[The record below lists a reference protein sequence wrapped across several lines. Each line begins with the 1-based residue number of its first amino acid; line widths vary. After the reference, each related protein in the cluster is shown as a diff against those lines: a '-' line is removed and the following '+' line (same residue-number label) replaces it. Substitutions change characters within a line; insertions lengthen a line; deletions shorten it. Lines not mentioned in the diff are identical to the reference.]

1 MSDRRNAS
9 ALGRIVAVARKETV
23 DMFRDRRSMVVIL
36 VTAIAA
42 GPLLLMLVMN
52 LVASQMEKR
61 RDVTLPAVGL
71 DHAPAL
77 VAFLERQQVTLVPA
91 PPDHERKVRAGELD
105 IVMEVD
111 ADFAKDAAEGR
122 PGKVVLVYDRS
133 RDRARAVIAEVES
146 LLRAYSSEWARGR
159 LILRGLSPDVVAPLR
174 IEARDMAT
182 PQSSGSVVLGLIAY
196 YGLFATLMG
205 AMAAALDATAGERE
219 RGSLEPLLTTPAS
232 PFEIATGKWVALA
245 LLDALVVALTLGG
258 FYLTLR
264 YAPLPA
270 VGVPFLFGPSQY
282 ASFLVVLLPMIL
294 LAPAILL
301 YVGMRGRSVKEA
313 QANVSVLLFAA
324 SVLPLLQM
332 FMQRKEPEW
341 LALVP
346 IAGQYSLLARVLRG
360 DPLPVDALL
369 QASVAPLA
377 LAVVALLLTARLLS
391 KESLIA
397 GK

>member
-1 MSDRRNAS
+1 
-9 ALGRIVAVARKETV
+9 
-23 DMFRDRRSMVVIL
+23 MFRDRRSMVVIL

-61 RDVTLPAVGL
+61 RELTLPATGL
-71 DHAPAL
+71 EHAPAL
-77 VAFLERQQVTLVPA
+77 AAFLERQQVTIVPVPA
-91 PPDHERKVRAGELD
+91 DYEQQIRTGDLD
-105 IVMEVD
+105 IAMEVD
-111 ADFAKDAAEGR
+111 ADFAKDVAEGR
-122 PGKVVLVYDRS
+122 PGKVSLVYDRS
-133 RDRARAVIAEVES
+133 RDRARAVIGEVES

-159 LILRGLSPDVVAPLR
+159 LLLRGISPDVVTPLQ
-174 IEARDMAT
+174 IESRDLAT
-182 PQSSGSVVLGLIAY
+182 PQSSGSVILGLIAY

-219 RGSLEPLLTTPAS
+219 RGSLEPLLTTPVS
-232 PFEIATGKWVALA
+232 PLELATGKWLALA
-245 LLDALVVALTLGG
+245 LLNALVVALTLGG

-264 YAPLPA
+264 YGPLPA
-270 VGVPFLFGPSQY
+270 VGVPFLFGLAQY
-282 ASFLVVLLPMIL
+282 AGFLVVLLPMIL

-313 QANVSVLLFAA
+313 QANVSVLLFPA
-324 SVLPLLQM
+324 SVLPLMQM

-341 LALVP
+341 LSLVP

-360 DPLPVDALL
+360 DPLSADAVLVTGAGPLL
-369 QASVAPLA
+369 LT
-377 LAVVALLLTARLLS
+377 LLALLLTARLLS
-391 KESLIA
+391 KESVIA

>member
-1 MSDRRNAS
+1 MNARRNGS
-9 ALGRIVAVARKETV
+9 APGRVLAVARKETV
-23 DMFRDRRSMVVIL
+23 DLFRDRRSMVVIL

-61 RDVTLPAVGL
+61 RQLTLPATGL
-71 DHAPAL
+71 EHAPAL
-77 VAFLERQQVTLVPA
+77 AAFLERQQVKLVPA
-91 PPDHERKVRAGELD
+91 PPDYEEQVRAGDLD
-105 IVMEVD
+105 IAMVVD
-111 ADFAKDAAEGR
+111 AGFAKDVADGR
-122 PGKVVLVYDRS
+122 PGTVSLVYDRS

-146 LLRAYSSEWARGR
+146 LLRAHSSEWARGR
-159 LILRGLSPDVVAPLR
+159 LILRGVAPDVVTPLR
-174 IEARDMAT
+174 IEAVDLAT

-205 AMAAALDATAGERE
+205 AMAAALDTTAGERE

-232 PFEIATGKWVALA
+232 PLELAAGKWLALA
-245 LLDALVVALTLGG
+245 LLNALVTALTLGG

-264 YAPLPA
+264 FAPLPA

-294 LAPAILL
+294 LAPAVLL

-332 FMQRKEPEW
+332 FMQRREPEW
-341 LALVP
+341 LSLVP

-360 DPLPVDALL
+360 DPLSAEALL
-369 QASVAPLA
+369 ATAAAPVL

-391 KESLIA
+391 KESVIA

>member
-1 MSDRRNAS
+1 
-9 ALGRIVAVARKETV
+9 
-23 DMFRDRRSMVVIL
+23 MFRDRRSMVVIL

-61 RDVTLPAVGL
+61 RELTLPAIGL
-71 DHAPAL
+71 EHAPAL

-91 PPDHERKVRAGELD
+91 PADYEQQIRAGDLD
-105 IVMEVD
+105 IAMEVD
-111 ADFAKDAAEGR
+111 ADFAKDVAEGR
-122 PGKVVLVYDRS
+122 PGKVGLVYDRS
-133 RDRARAVIAEVES
+133 RDRARAVIGEVES
-146 LLRAYSSEWARGR
+146 LLRAYSNEWARGR
-159 LILRGLSPDVVAPLR
+159 LLLRGIAPDVVTPLR
-174 IEARDMAT
+174 IESRDLAT

-219 RGSLEPLLTTPAS
+219 RGSLEPLLTTPVS
-232 PFEIATGKWVALA
+232 PLELATGKWLALA
-245 LLDALVVALTLGG
+245 LLNALVVLLTLGG

-264 YAPLPA
+264 YGPLPA
-270 VGVPFLFGPSQY
+270 VGVPFLFGLTQY

-324 SVLPLLQM
+324 SVLPLMQM
-332 FMQRKEPEW
+332 FMQRKEPECRCSCSARSPSGSRW
-341 LALVP
+341 CRSPGSIRCSLACC
-346 IAGQYSLLARVLRG
+346 
-360 DPLPVDALL
+360 
-369 QASVAPLA
+369 VATRCPP
-377 LAVVALLLTARLLS
+377 TPWW
-391 KESLIA
+391 
-397 GK
+397 

>member
-1 MSDRRNAS
+1 MNARRNGS
-9 ALGRIVAVARKETV
+9 SPGRVLAVARKETV
-23 DMFRDRRSMVVIL
+23 DLFRDRRSMVVIL

-61 RDVTLPAVGL
+61 RELTLPATGL
-71 DHAPAL
+71 EHAPAL
-77 VAFLERQQVTLVPA
+77 AAFLERQQVKLVPA
-91 PPDHERKVRAGELD
+91 PPDYEEQVRVGDLD
-105 IVMEVD
+105 IAMVID
-111 ADFAKDAAEGR
+111 AGFAKDVADGR
-122 PGKVVLVYDRS
+122 PGRVSLVYDRS

-146 LLRAYSSEWARGR
+146 LLRAHSSEWARGR
-159 LILRGLSPDVVAPLR
+159 LILRGVAPDVVTPLR
-174 IEARDMAT
+174 IEAVDLAT

-205 AMAAALDATAGERE
+205 AMAAALDTTAGERE

-232 PFEIATGKWVALA
+232 PLELAAGKWLALA
-245 LLDALVVALTLGG
+245 LLNALVVALTLGG

-264 YAPLPA
+264 FAPLPA

-294 LAPAILL
+294 LAPAVLL

-341 LALVP
+341 LSLVP

-360 DPLPVDALL
+360 DPLSAEALL
-369 QASVAPLA
+369 ATAATPILLA
-377 LAVVALLLTARLLS
+377 LVALLLTARLLS
-391 KESLIA
+391 QESVIA

>member
-9 ALGRIVAVARKETV
+9 GLGRIVAVARKETV
-23 DMFRDRRSMVVIL
+23 DLFRDRRSMVVIL

-341 LALVP
+341 LSLVP

-360 DPLPVDALL
+360 DPLPADALL

>member
-1 MSDRRNAS
+1 VNARRNGS
-9 ALGRIVAVARKETV
+9 SPGRVLAVARKETV
-23 DMFRDRRSMVVIL
+23 DLFRDRRSMVVIL

-61 RDVTLPAVGL
+61 RELTLPATGL
-71 DHAPAL
+71 EHAPAL
-77 VAFLERQQVTLVPA
+77 AAFLERQQVKLVPA
-91 PPDHERKVRAGELD
+91 PPDYEEQVRAGDLD
-105 IVMEVD
+105 IAMVVD
-111 ADFAKDAAEGR
+111 AGFAKDVADGR
-122 PGKVVLVYDRS
+122 PGTVSLVYDRS

-146 LLRAYSSEWARGR
+146 LLRAHSSEWARGR
-159 LILRGLSPDVVAPLR
+159 LILRGVAPDVVTPLR
-174 IEARDMAT
+174 IEAVDLAT

-205 AMAAALDATAGERE
+205 AMAAALDTTAGERE

-232 PFEIATGKWVALA
+232 PLELAAGKWLALA
-245 LLDALVVALTLGG
+245 LLNALVTALTLGG

-264 YAPLPA
+264 FAPLPA
-270 VGVPFLFGPSQY
+270 VGVPFLFGPTQY

-294 LAPAILL
+294 LAPAVLL

-332 FMQRKEPEW
+332 FMQRREPEW
-341 LALVP
+341 LSLVP

-360 DPLPVDALL
+360 DPLSAEALL
-369 QASVAPLA
+369 ATAAAPVL

-391 KESLIA
+391 KESVIA

>member
-1 MSDRRNAS
+1 
-9 ALGRIVAVARKETV
+9 
-23 DMFRDRRSMVVIL
+23 MVVIL

-61 RDVTLPAVGL
+61 RELTLPATGL
-71 DHAPAL
+71 EHAPAL
-77 VAFLERQQVTLVPA
+77 AAFLERQQVKLVPA
-91 PPDHERKVRAGELD
+91 PPDYEEQVRAGDLD
-105 IVMEVD
+105 IAMVVD
-111 ADFAKDAAEGR
+111 AGFAKDVADGR
-122 PGKVVLVYDRS
+122 PGTVSLVYDRS

-146 LLRAYSSEWARGR
+146 LLRAHSSEWARGR
-159 LILRGLSPDVVAPLR
+159 LILRGVAPDVVTPLR
-174 IEARDMAT
+174 IEAVDLAT

-205 AMAAALDATAGERE
+205 AMAAALDTTAGERE

-232 PFEIATGKWVALA
+232 PLELAAGKWLALA
-245 LLDALVVALTLGG
+245 LLNALVTALTLGG

-264 YAPLPA
+264 FAPLPA
-270 VGVPFLFGPSQY
+270 VGVPFLFGPTQY

-294 LAPAILL
+294 LAPAVLL

-332 FMQRKEPEW
+332 FMQRREPEW
-341 LALVP
+341 LSLVP

-360 DPLPVDALL
+360 DPLSAEALL
-369 QASVAPLA
+369 ATAAAPVL

-391 KESLIA
+391 KESVIA

>member
-1 MSDRRNAS
+1 VNARRNGS
-9 ALGRIVAVARKETV
+9 APGRVLAVARKETV
-23 DMFRDRRSMVVIL
+23 DLFRDRRSMVVIL

-61 RDVTLPAVGL
+61 RELTLPATGL
-71 DHAPAL
+71 EHAPAL
-77 VAFLERQQVTLVPA
+77 AAFLERQQVKLVPA
-91 PPDHERKVRAGELD
+91 PPDYEEQVRAGDLD
-105 IVMEVD
+105 IAMVVD
-111 ADFAKDAAEGR
+111 AGFAKDVADGR
-122 PGKVVLVYDRS
+122 PGTVSLVYDRS

-146 LLRAYSSEWARGR
+146 LLRAHSSEWARGR
-159 LILRGLSPDVVAPLR
+159 LILRGVAPDVVTPLR
-174 IEARDMAT
+174 IEAVDLAT

-205 AMAAALDATAGERE
+205 AMAAALDTTAGERE

-232 PFEIATGKWVALA
+232 PLELAAGKWLALA
-245 LLDALVVALTLGG
+245 LLNALVTALTLGG

-264 YAPLPA
+264 FAPLPA
-270 VGVPFLFGPSQY
+270 VGVPFLFGPTQY

-294 LAPAILL
+294 LAPAVLL

-332 FMQRKEPEW
+332 FMQRREPEW
-341 LALVP
+341 LSLVP

-360 DPLPVDALL
+360 DPLSAEALL
-369 QASVAPLA
+369 ATAAAPVL

-391 KESLIA
+391 KESVIA

>member
-1 MSDRRNAS
+1 MNARRNGS
-9 ALGRIVAVARKETV
+9 APGRVLAVARKETV
-23 DMFRDRRSMVVIL
+23 DLFRDRRSMVVIL

-61 RDVTLPAVGL
+61 RELTLPATGL
-71 DHAPAL
+71 EHAPAL
-77 VAFLERQQVTLVPA
+77 AAFLERQQVKLVPA
-91 PPDHERKVRAGELD
+91 PPDYEEQVRAGDLD
-105 IVMEVD
+105 IAMVVD
-111 ADFAKDAAEGR
+111 AGFAKDVADGR
-122 PGKVVLVYDRS
+122 PGTVSLVYDRS

-146 LLRAYSSEWARGR
+146 LLRAHSSEWARGR
-159 LILRGLSPDVVAPLR
+159 LILRGVAPDVVTPLR
-174 IEARDMAT
+174 IEAVDLAT

-205 AMAAALDATAGERE
+205 AMAAALDTTAGERE

-232 PFEIATGKWVALA
+232 PLELAAGKWLALA
-245 LLDALVVALTLGG
+245 LLNALVTALTLGG

-264 YAPLPA
+264 FAPLPA
-270 VGVPFLFGPSQY
+270 VGVPFLFGPTQY

-294 LAPAILL
+294 LAPAVLL

-332 FMQRKEPEW
+332 FMQRREPEW
-341 LALVP
+341 LSLVP

-360 DPLPVDALL
+360 DPLSAEALL
-369 QASVAPLA
+369 ATAAAPVL

-391 KESLIA
+391 KESVIA

>member
-1 MSDRRNAS
+1 LNGRHPSP
-9 ALGRIVAVARKETV
+9 LGRILAVARKETV

-61 RDVTLPAVGL
+61 RELTLPATGL
-71 DHAPAL
+71 EHAPAL
-77 VAFLERQQVTLVPA
+77 AAFLERQQVTIVPVPA
-91 PPDHERKVRAGELD
+91 DYEQQIRTGDLD
-105 IVMEVD
+105 IAMEVD
-111 ADFAKDAAEGR
+111 ADFAKDVAEGR
-122 PGKVVLVYDRS
+122 PGKVSLVYDRS
-133 RDRARAVIAEVES
+133 RDRARAVIGEVES

-159 LILRGLSPDVVAPLR
+159 LLLRGISPDVVTPLQ
-174 IEARDMAT
+174 IESRDLAT
-182 PQSSGSVVLGLIAY
+182 PQSSGSVILGLIAY

-219 RGSLEPLLTTPAS
+219 RGSLEPLLTTPVS
-232 PFEIATGKWVALA
+232 PLELATGKWLALA
-245 LLDALVVALTLGG
+245 LLNALVVALTLGG

-264 YAPLPA
+264 YGPLPA
-270 VGVPFLFGPSQY
+270 VGVPFLFGLAQY
-282 ASFLVVLLPMIL
+282 AGFLVVLLPMIL

-313 QANVSVLLFAA
+313 QANVSVLLFPA
-324 SVLPLLQM
+324 SVLPLMQM

-341 LALVP
+341 LSLVP

-360 DPLPVDALL
+360 DPLSADAVLVTGAGPLL
-369 QASVAPLA
+369 LT
-377 LAVVALLLTARLLS
+377 LLALLLTARLLS
-391 KESLIA
+391 KESVIA

>member
-1 MSDRRNAS
+1 VNRRHPS
-9 ALGRIVAVARKETV
+9 PLGRILAVARKETV

-61 RDVTLPAVGL
+61 RELTLPATGL
-71 DHAPAL
+71 EHAPAL

-91 PPDHERKVRAGELD
+91 PADYEQQVRTGDLD
-105 IVMEVD
+105 IAMEVD
-111 ADFAKDAAEGR
+111 ADFAKDVAEGR
-122 PGKVVLVYDRS
+122 PGKVSLVYDRS
-133 RDRARAVIAEVES
+133 RDRARAVIGEVES

-159 LILRGLSPDVVAPLR
+159 LLLRGISPDVVTPLR
-174 IEARDMAT
+174 IESRDLAT

-219 RGSLEPLLTTPAS
+219 RGSLEPLLTTPVS
-232 PFEIATGKWVALA
+232 PLELATGKWLALA
-245 LLDALVVALTLGG
+245 LLNALVVVLTLGG

-264 YAPLPA
+264 YGPLPA
-270 VGVPFLFGPSQY
+270 VGVPFLFGLAQY

-324 SVLPLLQM
+324 SVLPLMQM

-341 LALVP
+341 LSLVP

-360 DPLPVDALL
+360 DPLSADAVLVTGAGPLL
-369 QASVAPLA
+369 LT
-377 LAVVALLLTARLLS
+377 LLALLLTARLLS
-391 KESLIA
+391 KESVIA